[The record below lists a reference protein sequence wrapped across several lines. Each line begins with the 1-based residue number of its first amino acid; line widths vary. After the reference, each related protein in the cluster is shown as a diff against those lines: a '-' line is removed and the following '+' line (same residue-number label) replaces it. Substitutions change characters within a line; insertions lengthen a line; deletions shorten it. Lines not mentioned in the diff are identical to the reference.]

1 MNQDGT
7 HQDQTEQHGV
17 GQERADAVA
26 DDLGA
31 TLEDIENASL
41 AQRAAAYSQ
50 VQEELRLRL
59 EHANRAR

>member
-1 MNQDGT
+1 MNQDRT
-7 HQDQTEQHGV
+7 HQDQTEQHGAD
-17 GQERADAVA
+17 QERADAVA
-26 DDLGA
+26 DDLRA
-31 TLEDIENASL
+31 TLEDIENAPL